1 MNEQEDAVS
10 GVLSRL
16 QEGLRMASQDM
27 DRLVGLICM
36 HAVDRNALM
45 LRLVPEF
52 DGPEDL
58 ALVTSA
64 QRELM
69 RADADIKTDAEHI
82 RHCVGTSHS
91 IVFGLVKSVEEIGA
105 KMAQNERRA
114 AAELA
119 SAKRQIDALTARLKE
134 HACHNAEVREA
145 VWSITGGRCFY
156 CDTELVKSGP
166 IDVGAPGAR
175 GNIFH
180 IDHIVPKDAG
190 GPDHLSNYV
199 PACHSCN
206 SSKGAK
212 SYVEFTRKR
221 QTQLSVIEGGA
232 A

>member
-1 MNEQEDAVS
+1 MSEQEDSVTD
-10 GVLSRL
+10 VLGKL
-16 QEGLRMASQDM
+16 QEGLRMASRDVE
-27 DRLVGLICM
+27 RLVGVICM

-45 LRLVPEF
+45 LRMAPEY
-52 DGPEDL
+52 DGADEM
-58 ALVTSA
+58 ASVTAA

-69 RADADIKTDAEHI
+69 RTDAEIKHDAEHI
-82 RHCVGTSHS
+82 RHCVSHSHS
-91 IVFGLVKSVEEIGA
+91 IVFGLVKSVEEISA
-105 KMAQNERRA
+105 RVAQNERRA

-156 CDTELVKSGP
+156 CDRGP
-166 IDVGAPGAR
+166 IDVGAPGTR